1 MSIAL
6 LDVNVLLAA
15 AWPKHIHH
23 AVVSS
28 WIRHHAASGL
38 ATCTV
43 TQLGFVRLSCN
54 PRFSPDAVS
63 PGEAHAILAQIT
75 ASKWHHFWADPPVGL
90 IHPAMAAALAKSLT
104 THHVTDGYLAGLA
117 KYHGGKLVTLDQP
130 LVRLFPKE
138 VVLISK

>member
-1 MSIAL
+1 MRVCL

-23 AVVSS
+23 MVASS
-28 WIRHHAASGL
+28 WVRQHAADGL

-43 TQLGFVRLSCN
+43 TQLGFVRLSSH

-63 PGEAHAILAQIT
+63 PGEAHAMLAQIM
-75 ASKWHHFWADPPVGL
+75 ANKWHHFWADPPEGL
-90 IHPAMAAALAKSLT
+90 IHPAIAGALAKSLT
-104 THHVTDGYLAGLA
+104 THHVTDAYLAGLA

-130 LVRLFPKE
+130 LVKLFPKE
-138 VVLISK
+138 VVLLS